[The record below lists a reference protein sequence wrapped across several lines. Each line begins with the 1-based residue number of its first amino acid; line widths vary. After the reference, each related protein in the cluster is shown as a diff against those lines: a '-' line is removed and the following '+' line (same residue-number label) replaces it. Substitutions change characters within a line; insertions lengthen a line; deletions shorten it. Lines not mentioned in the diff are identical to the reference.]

1 MPFILPGPIRNRM
14 KQKKRELRKKI
25 ITSRDRLSAE
35 KIAEKSG
42 LIAEK
47 LYSLSAY
54 ENAEAVMFFISFGSE
69 VDTRPMVEETIKRDK
84 LALAPK
90 AAPDTREL
98 IPSQIFDWERDLVPG
113 AYNIPEPSPETL
125 RPRDPKIID
134 LLIVPG
140 VGFDTEGGRL
150 GYGGGY
156 YDRFFERLKPGVP
169 LVALAFEMQI
179 LPAIPRDRWDR
190 PVDVIITEKRIIT

>member
-1 MPFILPGPIRNRM
+1 M

-25 ITSRDRLSAE
+25 IHERDRLTEAE
-35 KIAEKSG
+35 IAEKSAR
-42 LIAEK
+42 IAEN
-47 LYSLSAY
+47 LYNLPAY
-54 ENAEAVMFFISFGSE
+54 KNANAVMFFISFGSE
-69 VDTRPMVEETIKRDK
+69 VDTRPMVEETITRGK

-90 AAPDTREL
+90 AVPETKEL
-98 IPSQIFDWERDLVPG
+98 IPSVIKDFEQDLVPG
-113 AYNIPEPSPETL
+113 AYNIPEPGEETL
-125 RPRDPKIID
+125 RPLEPQKID

-140 VGFDTEGGRL
+140 VGFDLEGGRL

-179 LPAIPRDRWDR
+179 LPGIPLDQWDR
-190 PVDVIITEKRIIT
+190 RVDIIITETRIISMT